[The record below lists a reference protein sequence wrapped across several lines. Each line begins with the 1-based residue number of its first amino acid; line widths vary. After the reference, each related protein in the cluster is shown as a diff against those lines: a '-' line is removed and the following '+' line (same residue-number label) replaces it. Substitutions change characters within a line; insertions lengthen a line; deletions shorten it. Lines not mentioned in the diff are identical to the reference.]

1 MDFTQVSFFR
11 YLVAFVFVFS
21 TPIFSQDQEIKLTE
35 NAYGFTYDGTN
46 FWYIDSTHRSLYR
59 VDPSGRQ
66 ESFSLNIP
74 FLTGINFDPREGRI
88 FVGARKLIL
97 KVEPNTGGV
106 TERIP
111 VPIEK
116 IGGIAS
122 QDSLLYILDQENGKI
137 SILDK
142 ATGKLIGGFLTDRAQ
157 PRDLV
162 FARDSIWVSDS
173 SDGNIYRYNPNN
185 GSVTGSIKTPS
196 KEIRGMVFLGS
207 RIFVVDRTGKEVRKV
222 SFVETDR
229 FIASGETTHIMKVRI
244 TFSLNELS
252 VAGGSLGV
260 FQPPT
265 TEHQRIRNLKMT
277 DAGFKQDFIGN
288 GRAFVKV
295 LGVDDVK
302 GKQTLE
308 YSFEARTQNIR
319 YYVTD
324 DFLEKKESIGDD
336 LKPFLK
342 GPPLGV
348 QKNSY
353 YVDKIFDARLFRN
366 SMPALKKSL
375 LDSGVPVRSQY
386 TATISGPNS
395 VSFKDTMD
403 VYVPG
408 FGWAPVQNVKPASDE
423 SSRVFKKG
431 EESID
436 LFRAE
441 NWDEIQS
448 PVFYKS
454 RNSEEWK
461 NIPAEIQVVL
471 EEGVT
476 SR

>member
-1 MDFTQVSFFR
+1 MDFAQVGLFR
-11 YLVAFVFVFS
+11 SLIILLFVVS
-21 TPIFSQDQEIKLTE
+21 TPVFDQDQEIKLTE
-35 NAYGFTYDGTN
+35 NAYGLTYDGTN
-46 FWYIDSTHRSLYR
+46 FWYLDSTHRSLYR
-59 VDPSGRQ
+59 VDPNGRQ

-74 FLTGINFDPREGRI
+74 FLAGISFDPREGRI
-88 FVGARKLIL
+88 FVGARKLVL

-122 QDSLLYILDQENGKI
+122 QNSLLYILDQENGKI

-142 ATGKLIGGFLTDRAQ
+142 ATGKLIGGFLTDRVQ

-173 SDGNIYRYNPNN
+173 SDGSIYRYNPDN
-185 GSVTGSIKTPS
+185 GAITGSIKTPS

-207 RIFVVDRTGKEVRKV
+207 KIFIVDRAGKEVRKI

-229 FIASGETTHIMKVRI
+229 FIASGETIHLMKIRV
-244 TFSLNELS
+244 TFSLNQLS
-252 VAGGSLGV
+252 IAGGSLGI

-265 TEHQRIRNLKMT
+265 TEHQRIRNLKINQP
-277 DAGFKQDFIGN
+277 GFKQDFIGN
-288 GRAFVKV
+288 GKAFVKI
-295 LGVDDVK
+295 LGVDDSK

-308 YSFEARTQNIR
+308 YSFEVRTQNIR

-324 DFLEKKESIGDD
+324 DFLEKRESIGDD

-342 GPPLGV
+342 GESLET
-348 QKNSY
+348 QRNSY
-353 YVDKIFDARLFRN
+353 YVDKIFDARLFR
-366 SMPALKKSL
+366 STISALKKNL

-386 TATISGPNS
+386 TVSISGPDS
-395 VSFKDTMD
+395 VSFKDTID
-403 VYVPG
+403 VYIPG
-408 FGWAPVQNVKPASDE
+408 FGWAPIQNVKLSSDE

-441 NWDEIQS
+441 NWNDIQS
-448 PVFYKS
+448 PIFYKS
-454 RNSEEWK
+454 RDSEEWK
-461 NIPAEIQVVL
+461 NIPAEIQVIL
-471 EEGVT
+471 E
-476 SR
+476 

>member
-1 MDFTQVSFFR
+1 MDFTQIGFFR
-11 YLVAFVFVFS
+11 HLTILLFVIS
-21 TPIFSQDQEIKLTE
+21 TPIFDQDQEIKLTE
-35 NAYGFTYDGTN
+35 NAYGLTYDGTN
-46 FWYIDSTHRSLYR
+46 FWYVDSTHRSLYR
-59 VDPSGRQ
+59 VDPNGRQ

-88 FVGARKLIL
+88 FVGARKLVL

-185 GSVTGSIKTPS
+185 GAITGSIKTSS

-207 RIFVVDRTGKEVRKV
+207 KIFVIDRTGKEVLKV

-229 FIASGETTHIMKVRI
+229 FIASGEKLHLMKVRI

-252 VAGGSLGV
+252 IAGGSLGV

-265 TEHQRIRNLKMT
+265 TEHQRIRNLKMVQ
-277 DAGFKQDFIGN
+277 AGFKQDFIGN
-288 GRAFVKV
+288 EKVFVKV
-295 LGVDDVK
+295 LGVDDPK

-308 YSFEARTQNIR
+308 YSFEARTQNVR

-324 DFLEKKESIGDD
+324 EFLEKKEKIGDD
-336 LKPFLK
+336 LKSFLRNEF
-342 GPPLGV
+342 LET

-353 YVDKIFDARLFRN
+353 YVDKIFDARLFRTN
-366 SMPALKKSL
+366 ILSLKKSL

-386 TATISGPNS
+386 TASITGSNS
-395 VSFKDTMD
+395 VSFKDTLD
-403 VYVPG
+403 AYIPG
-408 FGWAPVQNVKPASDE
+408 FGWAPIQNVKPSSEE

-431 EESID
+431 EENID

-441 NWDEIQS
+441 SWNEIQS
-448 PVFYKS
+448 PIFYKS
-454 RNSEEWK
+454 RDSQEWK

-471 EEGVT
+471 E
-476 SR
+476 

>member
-1 MDFTQVSFFR
+1 MDFAQIGLFR
-11 YLVAFVFVFS
+11 SLIIFLFVVS
-21 TPIFSQDQEIKLTE
+21 TPIFDQDQEIKLTE

-46 FWYIDSTHRSLYR
+46 FWYLDSTHRSLYR
-59 VDPSGRQ
+59 VDLNGRQ

-88 FVGARKLIL
+88 FVGARKLVL

-116 IGGIAS
+116 IGGVAS

-157 PRDLV
+157 PRDLI

-173 SDGNIYRYNPNN
+173 SDGNIYRYNPDN
-185 GSVTGSIKTPS
+185 GAITGSIKTPS

-207 RIFVVDRTGKEVRKV
+207 KIFVVDRAAKEVRKI

-229 FIASGETTHIMKVRI
+229 FIASGETIHLMKIRV

-252 VAGGSLGV
+252 VAGGSLGI

-265 TEHQRIRNLKMT
+265 TEHQRIRNLKINQP
-277 DAGFKQDFIGN
+277 GFKQDFIGN
-288 GRAFVKV
+288 EKAFVKI
-295 LGVDDVK
+295 LGVDDSK

-308 YSFEARTQNIR
+308 YSFEVRTQNIR

-324 DFLEKKESIGDD
+324 DFLEKKENIGDD

-342 GPPLGV
+342 GKPLET

-353 YVDKIFDARLFRN
+353 YVDKVFDARLFR
-366 SMPALKKSL
+366 STMPALKKSL
-375 LDSGVPVRSQY
+375 LDSSVPVRSQY
-386 TATISGPNS
+386 TVFISGPDS

-403 VYVPG
+403 VYIPG
-408 FGWAPVQNVKPASDE
+408 FGWAPIQSVKPASDE

-431 EESID
+431 EESVD

-448 PVFYKS
+448 PIFYKS

-461 NIPAEIQVVL
+461 NIPAEIQVIL
-471 EEGVT
+471 E
-476 SR
+476 S

>member
-1 MDFTQVSFFR
+1 MDFAQVGLLKS
-11 YLVAFVFVFS
+11 LIILLFVVS
-21 TPIFSQDQEIKLTE
+21 TPVFDQDQEIKLTE
-35 NAYGFTYDGTN
+35 NAYGLTYDGTN
-46 FWYIDSTHRSLYR
+46 FWYLDSTHRSLYR
-59 VDPSGRQ
+59 VDPNGRQ

-74 FLTGINFDPREGRI
+74 FLTGISFDPREGRI
-88 FVGARKLIL
+88 FVGARKLVL

-122 QDSLLYILDQENGKI
+122 QNSLLYILDQENGKI

-173 SDGNIYRYNPNN
+173 SDGNIYRYDPDN
-185 GSVTGSIKTPS
+185 GAITGSIKTPS

-207 RIFVVDRTGKEVRKV
+207 KIFIVDRAGKEVRKI

-229 FIASGETTHIMKVRI
+229 FIASGEKIHLIKIRV
-244 TFSLNELS
+244 TFSLNQLS
-252 VAGGSLGV
+252 IAGGSLGI

-265 TEHQRIRNLKMT
+265 TEHQRIRNLKINQP
-277 DAGFKQDFIGN
+277 GFKQDFIGN
-288 GRAFVKV
+288 EKAFVKI
-295 LGVDDVK
+295 LGVDDSK
-302 GKQTLE
+302 GKQILE
-308 YSFEARTQNIR
+308 YSFEVRTQNIR

-324 DFLEKKESIGDD
+324 EFLEKKESIGDD

-342 GPPLGV
+342 GEPLET
-348 QKNSY
+348 QRNSY
-353 YVDKIFDARLFRN
+353 YVDKIFDARLFR
-366 SMPALKKSL
+366 STISALKKNL

-386 TATISGPNS
+386 TVSISGSDS
-395 VSFKDTMD
+395 VSFKDTID
-403 VYVPG
+403 VYIPG
-408 FGWAPVQNVKPASDE
+408 FGWAPIQNVKPSSDE

-441 NWDEIQS
+441 NRNDIQS
-448 PVFYKS
+448 PIFYKS
-454 RNSEEWK
+454 RDSEEWK
-461 NIPAEIQVVL
+461 NIPAEIQVIL
-471 EEGVT
+471 E
-476 SR
+476 

>member
-1 MDFTQVSFFR
+1 MDFAQVGLFR
-11 YLVAFVFVFS
+11 SLIILLFVVS
-21 TPIFSQDQEIKLTE
+21 TPVFDQDQEIKLTE
-35 NAYGFTYDGTN
+35 NAYGLTYDGTN
-46 FWYIDSTHRSLYR
+46 FWYLDSTHRSLYR
-59 VDPSGRQ
+59 VDPTGRQ

-74 FLTGINFDPREGRI
+74 FLAGISFDPREGRI
-88 FVGARKLIL
+88 FVGARKLVL

-106 TERIP
+106 TERIS

-122 QDSLLYILDQENGKI
+122 QNSLLYILDQENGKI

-173 SDGNIYRYNPNN
+173 SDGNIYRYNPDN
-185 GSVTGSIKTPS
+185 GAITGSIKTPS

-207 RIFVVDRTGKEVRKV
+207 KIFIVDRAGKEVRKI
-222 SFVETDR
+222 SFAETDR
-229 FIASGETTHIMKVRI
+229 FIASGETIHLMKIRV
-244 TFSLNELS
+244 TFSLNQLS
-252 VAGGSLGV
+252 IAGGSLGI

-265 TEHQRIRNLKMT
+265 TEHQRIRNLKVNQP
-277 DAGFKQDFIGN
+277 GFKQDFIGN
-288 GRAFVKV
+288 GKAFVKI
-295 LGVDDVK
+295 LGVDDSK

-308 YSFEARTQNIR
+308 YSFEVRTQNIR

-324 DFLEKKESIGDD
+324 DFLEKRESIGED

-342 GPPLGV
+342 GEPLET
-348 QKNSY
+348 QRNSY
-353 YVDKIFDARLFRN
+353 YVDKIFDARLFR
-366 SMPALKKSL
+366 STMSALKKNL

-386 TATISGPNS
+386 TVSISGSDS
-395 VSFKDTMD
+395 VSFKDTID
-403 VYVPG
+403 VYIPG
-408 FGWAPVQNVKPASDE
+408 FGWAPIQNVKLSSDE

-441 NWDEIQS
+441 NWNDIQS
-448 PVFYKS
+448 PIFYKS
-454 RNSEEWK
+454 RDSEEWK
-461 NIPAEIQVVL
+461 NIPAEIQVIL
-471 EEGVT
+471 E
-476 SR
+476 

>member
-1 MDFTQVSFFR
+1 MDFAQIGLFR
-11 YLVAFVFVFS
+11 SLIIFLFVVS
-21 TPIFSQDQEIKLTE
+21 TPIFDQDQEIKLTE

-46 FWYIDSTHRSLYR
+46 FWYLDSTHRSLYR
-59 VDPSGRQ
+59 VDLNGRQ

-88 FVGARKLIL
+88 FVGARKLVL

-116 IGGIAS
+116 IGGVAS

-157 PRDLV
+157 PRDLI

-173 SDGNIYRYNPNN
+173 SDGNIYRYNPDN
-185 GSVTGSIKTPS
+185 GAITGSIKTPS

-207 RIFVVDRTGKEVRKV
+207 KIFVVDRAAKEVRKI

-229 FIASGETTHIMKVRI
+229 FIASGETIHLMKIRV

-252 VAGGSLGV
+252 VAGGSLGI

-265 TEHQRIRNLKMT
+265 TEHQRIRNLKVNQP
-277 DAGFKQDFIGN
+277 GFKQDFIGN
-288 GRAFVKV
+288 EKAFVKI
-295 LGVDDVK
+295 LGVDDSK

-308 YSFEARTQNIR
+308 YSFEVRTQNIR

-324 DFLEKKESIGDD
+324 DFLEKKENIGDD

-342 GPPLGV
+342 GKPLET

-353 YVDKIFDARLFRN
+353 YVDKVFDARLFR
-366 SMPALKKSL
+366 STMPALKKSL
-375 LDSGVPVRSQY
+375 LDSSVPVRSQY
-386 TATISGPNS
+386 TVFISGPDS

-403 VYVPG
+403 VYIPG
-408 FGWAPVQNVKPASDE
+408 FGWAPIQSVKPASDE

-431 EESID
+431 EDSVD

-448 PVFYKS
+448 PIFYKS

-461 NIPAEIQVVL
+461 NIPAEIQVIL
-471 EEGVT
+471 E
-476 SR
+476 S

>member
-1 MDFTQVSFFR
+1 MDFAQIGLFR
-11 YLVAFVFVFS
+11 SLIIFLFVVS
-21 TPIFSQDQEIKLTE
+21 TPIFDQDQEIKLTE

-46 FWYIDSTHRSLYR
+46 FWYLDSTHRSLYR
-59 VDPSGRQ
+59 VDPNGRQ

-88 FVGARKLIL
+88 FVGARKLVL

-116 IGGIAS
+116 IGGVAS

-157 PRDLV
+157 PRDLI

-173 SDGNIYRYNPNN
+173 SDGNIYRYNPDN
-185 GSVTGSIKTPS
+185 GAITGSIKTPS

-207 RIFVVDRTGKEVRKV
+207 KIFVVDRAAKEVRKI

-229 FIASGETTHIMKVRI
+229 FIASGETIHLMKIRV

-252 VAGGSLGV
+252 VAGGSLGI

-265 TEHQRIRNLKMT
+265 TEHQRIRNLKVNQP
-277 DAGFKQDFIGN
+277 GFKQDFIGN
-288 GRAFVKV
+288 EKAFVKI
-295 LGVDDVK
+295 LGVDDSK

-308 YSFEARTQNIR
+308 YSFEVRTQNIR

-324 DFLEKKESIGDD
+324 DFLEKKENIGDD

-342 GPPLGV
+342 GKPLET

-353 YVDKIFDARLFRN
+353 YVDKVFDARLFR
-366 SMPALKKSL
+366 STMPALKKSL
-375 LDSGVPVRSQY
+375 LDSSVPVRSQY
-386 TATISGPNS
+386 TVFISGPDS

-403 VYVPG
+403 VYIPG
-408 FGWAPVQNVKPASDE
+408 FGWAPIQSVKPASDE

-431 EESID
+431 EESVD

-448 PVFYKS
+448 PIFIRVGIR
-454 RNSEEWK
+454 RNGK
-461 NIPAEIQVVL
+461 IFL
-471 EEGVT
+471 L
-476 SR
+476 RFR

>member
-11 YLVAFVFVFS
+11 YLVFLGCILSF
-21 TPIFSQDQEIKLTE
+21 PIFAQDQEIKLTE

-46 FWYIDSTHRSLYR
+46 FWYIDSAQRSLYR

-66 ESFSLNIP
+66 ESFPLNIP
-74 FLTGINFDPREGRI
+74 FLTGIHFDPREGKI
-88 FVGARKLIL
+88 YIASRKLIL

-142 ATGKLIGGFLTDRAQ
+142 GTGRIIGGFLTDRAQ
-157 PRDLV
+157 PKDLV
-162 FARDSIWVSDS
+162 LARDSLWISDS

-185 GSVTGSIKTPS
+185 GAITGSIKTPS

-207 RIFVVDRTGKEVRKV
+207 RIYVVDRAGKEVKRV

-229 FIASGETTHIMKVRI
+229 FIASGETIHQVKVKL

-252 VAGGSLGV
+252 IAGGALGL

-265 TEHQRIRNLKMT
+265 TEHQRIRNLKMVES
-277 DAGFKQDFIGN
+277 GFKQDFIGN
-288 GRAFVKV
+288 ARAFVKT
-295 LGVDDVK
+295 LGVDDKK
-302 GKQTLE
+302 GTQTLE
-308 YSFEARTQNIR
+308 YSFEVRTQNIR

-324 DFLEKKESIGDD
+324 DFLEKKERIGEDI
-336 LKPFLK
+336 KPFLT
-342 GPPLGV
+342 GEPLEKP
-348 QKNSY
+348 KNVY

-366 SMPALKKSL
+366 SISSLKKNL
-375 LDSGVPVRSQY
+375 VDSGVPVRSLY
-386 TATISGPNS
+386 TATRGEKNS
-395 VSFKDTMD
+395 VSFKETLE
-403 VYVPG
+403 VYIPG
-408 FGWAPVQNVKPASDE
+408 FGWAPIQNVKPSSDE

-431 EESID
+431 EESLD

-441 NWDEIQS
+441 NWEDIVS
-448 PVFYKS
+448 PIFYKS

-461 NIPAEIQVVL
+461 SIPAEIQVSF
-471 EEGVT
+471 E
-476 SR
+476 

>member
-1 MDFTQVSFFR
+1 MDFSQIGLFR
-11 YLVAFVFVFS
+11 SLILVLVVIS
-21 TPIFSQDQEIKLTE
+21 TPVFDQDQEIKLTE

-46 FWYIDSTHRSLYR
+46 FWYLDSTHRSLYR
-59 VDPSGRQ
+59 VDPNGKQ
-66 ESFSLNIP
+66 ESFSLNVP
-74 FLTGINFDPREGRI
+74 FLTGINFDSREGRI
-88 FVGARKLIL
+88 FVAGRKLIL

-116 IGGIAS
+116 IAGVTSIN
-122 QDSLLYILDQENGKI
+122 SLLYILDQENGKI

-173 SDGNIYRYNPNN
+173 SDGNIYRYNPDN
-185 GSVTGSIKTPS
+185 GAITGSIKTPS
-196 KEIRGMVFLGS
+196 KEIRGIVFLGS
-207 RIFVVDRTGKEVRKV
+207 KIFVIDRAGKEVRKV

-229 FIASGETTHIMKVRI
+229 FIASGETIRLMKVRL
-244 TFSLNELS
+244 TFSLNEIS
-252 VAGGSLGV
+252 IAGGSLGI

-265 TEHQRIRNLKMT
+265 TEHQRIRNLKMAQT
-277 DAGFKQDFIGN
+277 GFKQDFIGSEK
-288 GRAFVKV
+288 AFVKV
-295 LGVDDVK
+295 LGVDDSK

-308 YSFEARTQNIR
+308 YSFEVRTQNIR

-324 DFLEKKESIGDD
+324 EFLEKKEKVGDD
-336 LKPFLK
+336 LKLFLK
-342 GPPLGV
+342 DGPIET

-366 SMPALKKSL
+366 TIPFLKKSL

-386 TATISGPNS
+386 TAFITSSNS

-403 VYVPG
+403 VYIPG
-408 FGWAPVQNVKPASDE
+408 FGWAPIQNVKPSSDE

-436 LFRAE
+436 LFRADSW
-441 NWDEIQS
+441 NDIQS

-454 RNSEEWK
+454 RGSEEWK
-461 NIPAEIQVVL
+461 NLPAEIQVIL
-471 EEGVT
+471 E
-476 SR
+476 